1 METSLFQEP
10 TQAPQATPATPAVEP
25 TVDPAVALLST
36 IKGEDG
42 TQKYKDIPTA
52 LGALQHSQEYIKQLK
67 QQLEEA
73 TQKASQAVT
82 MEQVLA
88 ELKAPATPPTASQG
102 LSPQPGL
109 TATDVVKI
117 LQAQE
122 AEKAAKANALKVAA
136 KFKEVHGE
144 KAEEVFYTKAA
155 EMGLSRDAVNNLA
168 STSPE
173 AVFSMFGVKGE
184 AAPAIAPPSGINTA
198 GMQTI
203 APAPRETVMGFKSD
217 KDLVGYW
224 AKVKAEVYNA
234 YGIKE

>member
-1 METSLFQEP
+1 MTTSLFDGS
-10 TQAPQATPATPAVEP
+10 TQAPQEPAAPAAAP
-25 TVDPAVALLST
+25 TIDPAASLLST
-36 IKGEDG
+36 IVGEDG

-73 TQKASQAVT
+73 TQKTSQAVT
-82 MEQVLA
+82 MEQILA
-88 ELKAPATPPTASQG
+88 ELKAPVTPPTASQG
-102 LSPQPGL
+102 PSTQSGL

-122 AEKAAKANALKVAA
+122 QEKIAKANALKVAA

-184 AAPAIAPPSGINTA
+184 APPAIAAPSGINTA
-198 GMQTI
+198 GMQVA
-203 APAPRETVMGFKSD
+203 APTVKDPVMGFKTD
-217 KDLVGYW
+217 KELVGYW
-224 AKVKAEVYNA
+224 SKLKAEVNESL
-234 YGIKE
+234 GIKN